1 MFFINYAEVG
11 KTIGKY
17 SNSPLLLTLQT
28 HDVTARGIS
37 HETFLYVSTLANKMC
52 IVKWVITVYLISI
65 KIDWNSF
72 LKIVQQ
78 KTSDFLALK
87 CHI

>member
-65 KIDWNSF
+65 KIDLVSLLQTF
-72 LKIVQQ
+72 QAQV
-78 KTSDFLALK
+78 SSV
-87 CHI
+87 